1 MSLKRV
7 SKSNGTSESHAGS
20 VSNQSGAAV
29 RKTGLSAWFRLGRIV
44 FLVVMIVG
52 ISAAHG
58 EPKPSR
64 METPTE
70 GSTEGSTQAGD
81 SNPVS
86 AWLDKTVTASETVA
100 ASETVTTA
108 KPKASHTLQRREA
121 RDGKRVAPNNHRS
134 ASTVDMFDMV
144 WPLGI
149 VLVLVSLCVWGL
161 RKWMP
166 KSVRFGGGDTIRI
179 LSRKYLSGK
188 QSLCLARIGRRVVLI
203 GVTPDRISAIS
214 EITEPE
220 EVASLVAAVERGRP
234 DSFTSTFNNMSDQE
248 LADEAEGRDLDDPI
262 EEEAAVSS
270 HQLARTGREMREL
283 VNRVRALSTSSQTP
297 AESAS
302 RLATRS

>member
-1 MSLKRV
+1 MSMKRG
-7 SKSNGTSESHAGS
+7 SQSNGMLANPVESI
-20 VSNQSGAAV
+20 SNRSGAAV
-29 RKTGLSAWFRLGRIV
+29 RKTGCSDWFRLGRIV
-44 FLVVMIVG
+44 FLVLMFVG
-52 ISAAHG
+52 LSATHG
-58 EPKPSR
+58 EPQPAR
-64 METPTE
+64 METPAE
-70 GSTEGSTQAGD
+70 GGTQDGD
-81 SNPVS
+81 PNPVS
-86 AWLDKTVTASETVA
+86 AWLDQTVA
-100 ASETVTTA
+100 ANAPNTTA
-108 KPKASHTLQRREA
+108 KSTASHTLQRREEGG
-121 RDGKRVAPNNHRS
+121 RTLVATNTHRTSS
-134 ASTVDMFDMV
+134 AIDMFDMV

-214 EITEPE
+214 EITAPE

-234 DSFTSTFNNMSDQE
+234 DSFTSTFNHMSDQE

-262 EEEAAVSS
+262 EEKAAVSS

-302 RLATRS
+302 RHATRS